1 MALLKHCPGQV
12 QELTETAIIRFL
24 QFLHLN
30 CMYLSRSGLLAGF

>member
-1 MALLKHCPGQV
+1 MALVKHCLGQV

-30 CMYLSRSGLLAGF
+30 CMYSLRPGLLAGF